1 MAGTVCFHRKYVC
14 DVVHCDDCTILV
26 ESLAGALF
34 VHGPVMIRE
43 FAEIVVKNIRSY
55 SYAGCLRR

>member
-1 MAGTVCFHRKYVC
+1 MAALSDFIGDVY
-14 DVVHCDDCTILV
+14 DVVSCDDRAVL
-26 ESLAGALF
+26 EKSLAGALF